1 VCRLFRLHH
10 DFESIQ
16 WLGGALA
23 CAAATALMALTKTV
37 HPPAGATAL
46 LAVTDKGL
54 VAMGWF
60 LIPVMLLG
68 CALMLV
74 VALLVN
80 NIGRRFP
87 IYWWTPEELPA
98 QRRRRER
105 REMDEEKA
113 AAAGKGGPASSS
125 QNGSAHE
132 VDVPSDQESTGAVI
146 QVVPSSPI
154 PEVLIRPGKVQVP
167 ESMFLTQEERLLL
180 ESMSHRL

>member
-1 VCRLFRLHH
+1 VCRLFQLHH

-98 QRRRRER
+98 QRRRREQR
-105 REMDEEKA
+105 QKDEEMA
-113 AAAGKGGPASSS
+113 AVGKGGHASSS

-132 VDVPSDQESTGAVI
+132 VEVPSDHELTGAVI
-146 QVVPSSPI
+146 QVVPSSPT
-154 PEVLIRPGKVQVP
+154 PEVVIQPGKVCVP
-167 ESMFLTQEERLLL
+167 ESLFLTQEERLLL
-180 ESMSHRL
+180 ESMSRRL